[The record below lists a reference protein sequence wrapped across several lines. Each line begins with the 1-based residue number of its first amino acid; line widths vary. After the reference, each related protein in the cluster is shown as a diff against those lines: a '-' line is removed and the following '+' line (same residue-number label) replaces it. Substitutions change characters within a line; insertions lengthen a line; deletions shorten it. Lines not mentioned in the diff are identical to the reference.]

1 MHLLDQDILLYP
13 GFTAGRAGGANLAA
27 GRGTTPGPGRGA
39 GPGCV
44 EQVERLLDLDLEQ
57 VTALVKT

>member
-1 MHLLDQDILLYP
+1 MHLLDQDILQYP

-39 GPGCV
+39 GWTWMCGAGGATPGPGP
-44 EQVERLLDLDLEQ
+44 RTGDLNNR
-57 VTALVKT
+57 